1 MYLCDIS
8 YMRATLQS
16 CFFSAQ
22 SDGGKD
28 HRAKKKKTTSN
39 NPPAAQQD
47 NIGCTSFTSRKNTG
61 ASHGTSEAQLIQ

>member
-1 MYLCDIS
+1 
-8 YMRATLQS
+8 MRATLQS

-28 HRAKKKKTTSN
+28 HRAKKKPTPN

>member
-1 MYLCDIS
+1 
-8 YMRATLQS
+8 MRATLQS

-28 HRAKKKKTTSN
+28 HRAKKKKNTPN